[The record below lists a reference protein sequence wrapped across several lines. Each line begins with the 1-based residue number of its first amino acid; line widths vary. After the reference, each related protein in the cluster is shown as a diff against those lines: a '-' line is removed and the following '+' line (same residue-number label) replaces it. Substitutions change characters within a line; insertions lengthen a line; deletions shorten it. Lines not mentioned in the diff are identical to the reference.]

1 MSYDDFLR
9 FDTCQTF
16 STQLKKNCQVQVL
29 PNLFQWHL
37 GVRHRDSL
45 QRQGESSPRGLWN
58 LHINRMIFSSIEFF
72 DVICIQFG
80 GLSIR
85 DVSTSSTR
93 TAVSHNQFLQIHPA
107 SYKFSADRSLFP
119 LKPFSQL
126 FPPESTSWW
135 RLPTNEYGDVPHLET
150 TAWSGWLKM
159 GGRRPQRWPRH
170 FLSYRKCCLRW
181 SVWVHP
187 TLVVILRLALPST

>member
-16 STQLKKNCQVQVL
+16 STQLKKIARYKFYPTFFNGTWVSDTEI
-29 PNLFQWHL
+29 LF
-37 GVRHRDSL
+37 RDRVSL
-45 QRQGESSPRGLWN
+45 LLVDFETF
-58 LHINRMIFSSIEFF
+58 ISIAWFFLQEKASFF
-72 DVICIQFG
+72 DVICTQFG

-170 FLSYRKCCLRW
+170 FYHIGNVVSGDQFESTQHWWW
-181 SVWVHP
+181 SWG
-187 TLVVILRLALPST
+187 